1 MHSSADACSSAASPS
16 TASSVSASLPTRRPE
31 KRKRPTELDISQ
43 MFADMQNAHK
53 EEMKAMG
60 EMFAN
65 ENRMFMSNMNTML
78 DKLIGAMK
86 PTAPPPHQP
95 QNYSSFA
102 THSQAPT
109 PQTHSQAPTPQTY
122 SQAPTPQTYSQPQ
135 TLQPYHQLQ
144 TQHATAPTQPHTPY
158 PQAAQ
163 SPSYSQTPQI
173 PHTPSRKPS
182 STPTRWDGMFNV
194 PDLD

>member
-102 THSQAPT
+102 THSQSPT
-109 PQTHSQAPTPQTY
+109 LQTY
-122 SQAPTPQTYSQPQ
+122 SQLQ